1 MRIISGFLKGKKIDF
16 VKNSTTRPLKDS
28 VKENIF
34 NILKHSNDIRAKVEK
49 SYILDLYSGI
59 GSFGIECISR
69 GAKNVTFVEINKRYL
84 NKIISNSKNF
94 DYDQFNFMARD
105 AHRFIKKSE
114 NFDIIFADPPYEL
127 YDLDIFVENA
137 LKKLNKD
144 GMLIIEC
151 SSKET
156 LEGFDKIA
164 KFGDTNL
171 LYWKV

>member
-1 MRIISGFLKGKKIDF
+1 MGF
-16 VKNSTTRPLKDS
+16 
-28 VKENIF
+28 E
-34 NILKHSNDIRAKVEK
+34 AA
-49 SYILDLYSGI
+49 
-59 GSFGIECISR
+59 SR
-69 GAKNVTFVEINKRYL
+69 GAKNVTFVELNKKYL
-84 NKIISNSKNF
+84 NQIISNSKKFKYN
-94 DYDQFNFMARD
+94 QFYFMARN

-127 YDLDIFVENA
+127 YELNLFVKNA
-137 LKKLNKD
+137 VKKLNK
-144 GMLIIEC
+144 GGILVIEC

>member
-1 MRIISGFLKGKKIDF
+1 MMKINSGIFRNSSIVIL
-16 VKNSTTRPLKDS
+16 KNSSFRPTTSICRKSFFDTIGSLS
-28 VKENIF
+28 
-34 NILKHSNDIRAKVEK
+34 EK
-49 SYILDLYSGI
+49 SFLDIFAGSGI
-59 GSFGIECISR
+59 IGFEAASR
-69 GAKNVTFVEINKRYL
+69 GAKKVTFVEMNKRYL

-94 DYDQFNFMARD
+94 DYDQFNFLARD
-105 AHRFIKKSE
+105 ALRYIKKSE

-137 LKKLNKD
+137 LKKLNKG

-156 LEGFDKIA
+156 LEGFDKID

-171 LYWKV
+171 LYCKV

>member
-1 MRIISGFLKGKKIDF
+1 MMKINSGIFRNSSIETL
-16 VKNSTTRPLKDS
+16 KNSSFRPTTSICRKSFFDTIGPLDNKSFLD
-28 VKENIF
+28 IF
-34 NILKHSNDIRAKVEK
+34 AG
-49 SYILDLYSGI
+49 SGI
-59 GSFGIECISR
+59 MGFEAASR
-69 GAKNVTFVEINKRYL
+69 VAKNVTFVELNKKYL
-84 NKIISNSKNF
+84 NQIISNSKKFKYN
-94 DYDQFNFMARD
+94 QFYFMARN

-127 YDLDIFVENA
+127 YELNLFVKNA
-137 LKKLNKD
+137 VKKLNK
-144 GMLIIEC
+144 GGILVIEC

>member
-1 MRIISGFLKGKKIDF
+1 MMKINSGIFRNSSIEIL
-16 VKNSTTRPLKDS
+16 KNSSFRPTTSICRKSFFDTIGPLS
-28 VKENIF
+28 
-34 NILKHSNDIRAKVEK
+34 EK
-49 SYILDLYSGI
+49 SFLDIFAGSGI
-59 GSFGIECISR
+59 IGFEAASR

-127 YDLDIFVENA
+127 YDLDIFIENA
-137 LKKLNKD
+137 LKKLNKG
-144 GMLIIEC
+144 GMLIIES

>member
-1 MRIISGFLKGKKIDF
+1 MKINSGIFRNSSIEIL
-16 VKNSTTRPLKDS
+16 KNSSFRPTTSICRKSFFDTVGSL
-28 VKENIF
+28 N
-34 NILKHSNDIRAKVEK
+34 EK
-49 SYILDLYSGI
+49 SFLDIFSGSGI
-59 GSFGIECISR
+59 IGFEAASR
-69 GAKNVTFVEINKRYL
+69 GAKNVTFVEINKKYL
-84 NKIISNSKNF
+84 NQIILNSKIF
-94 DYDQFNFMARD
+94 DYEQFYFLKRD

-127 YDLDIFVENA
+127 YDLNIFVENA
-137 LKKLNKD
+137 LKKLNEG